1 MLEFNNRTDGLTMK
15 LDPQVSIQALV
26 FALVAS
32 SFTVVYITQP
42 VLPVLE
48 TEFGTDARTAS
59 LSVSAVIFA
68 IALAN
73 LPFGALVDRYPIKPI
88 ILIGG
93 SVIATASLIC
103 AVTHHFAL
111 LIGARFIQGLFI
123 PSHTTCI
130 AAYLA
135 RSLPTGW
142 LDSSAA
148 ALALRICQ
156 RFLLGDRSNDRRGS
170 LAAGRKFQNEER
182 STACWFH

>member
-1 MLEFNNRTDGLTMK
+1 MK
-15 LDPQVSIQALV
+15 LDSQVSIQALV

-93 SVIATASLIC
+93 SVIATASLI
-103 AVTHHFAL
+103 VQRPIT
-111 LIGARFIQGLFI
+111 
-123 PSHTTCI
+123 SHSSSE
-130 AAYLA
+130 LA
-135 RSLPTGW
+135 SFKVYSFRRTRLASPPIWRGVCPPLVST
-142 LDSSAA
+142 SSW
-148 ALALRICQ
+148 
-156 RFLLGDRSNDRRGS
+156 DPMSRRPWPE
-170 LAAGRKFQNEER
+170 A
-182 STACWFH
+182 

>member
-1 MLEFNNRTDGLTMK
+1 MK
-15 LDPQVSIQALV
+15 LDSQVSIQALV

-93 SVIATASLIC
+93 SVIRRASQRRHGILC
-103 AVTHHFAL
+103 RGDRGFV
-111 LIGARFIQGLFI
+111 
-123 PSHTTCI
+123 
-130 AAYLA
+130 
-135 RSLPTGW
+135 SLPHDNG
-142 LDSSAA
+142 LSLPDDIA
-148 ALALRICQ
+148 
-156 RFLLGDRSNDRRGS
+156 DRR
-170 LAAGRKFQNEER
+170 R
-182 STACWFH
+182 H